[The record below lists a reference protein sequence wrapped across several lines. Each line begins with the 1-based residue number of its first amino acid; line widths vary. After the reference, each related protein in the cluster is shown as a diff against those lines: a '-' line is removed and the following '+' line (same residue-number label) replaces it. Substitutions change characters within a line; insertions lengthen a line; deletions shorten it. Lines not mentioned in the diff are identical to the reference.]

1 MGYAGVPFGWEG
13 KVMIAHTFAMK
24 VSSILC
30 TILYCLNLLRTSL
43 IFSTEAPYALLP
55 LALASH
61 PCYHYVEYLDYY
73 KPNST
78 SENLTSL
85 YYVNDFERIEHF
97 GQEISSYALENSS
110 NRVTSIKK

>member
-1 MGYAGVPFGWEG
+1 MGYVGVPFGWEG
-13 KVMIAHTFAMK
+13 KMITTSMHNSVTMK
-24 VSSILC
+24 YAFSFIVS
-30 TILYCLNLLRTSL
+30 LLLTVTTTN
-43 IFSTEAPYALLP
+43 FSSSKEAPYALLP

-85 YYVNDFERIEHF
+85 YYVDDFERIDGPA
-97 GQEISSYALENSS
+97 GQSISAYA
-110 NRVTSIKK
+110 